1 MLELRELRSEDVDEF
16 LNQVV
21 PVFLNLGAEPDT
33 RPLRA
38 RASGA
43 GWVYP
48 PEAHE
53 SMASTGY
60 FPSGQAAAAPA
71 VRAAPLDGAHN

>member
-1 MLELRELRSEDVDEF
+1 MRQRGCRRIPEPGGPCVSQSRCRTRHAALE
-16 LNQVV
+16 
-21 PVFLNLGAEPDT
+21 GA
-33 RPLRA
+33 
-38 RASGA
+38 ASGA